1 MGSINKQTDAAKI
14 SIEGPLFGSF
24 WSVPWEFQGDQDKP
38 SLFKVQS
45 RPWRWM
51 GSSSGTAE
59 ACRNLQTEQ
68 SSNWH
73 GMHFLK
79 IGASRVSSGVSNGV
93 SNGPGSPLVLRQ
105 AKKPLPLVLGFPLLC
120 FTCQAA
126 AKGVDDWAKNPI
138 IQPPSPLALMSSSSL
153 QVASVDSI
161 LGADCIFM
169 VMISLLSFTQNQVPT
184 WFTPNPKTSFF
195 LGYLALIVNFSR
207 LMIGWLHQRWYSQPY
222 LVIVCRPRSGFLI
235 ISSPQ
240 DAPNPALWVQNP
252 CSIAPWSSCL
262 FCIVNVAM
270 VWNMVWNMD
279 VSWFNHI

>member
-1 MGSINKQTDAAKI
+1 MACI
-14 SIEGPLFGSF
+14 F
-24 WSVPWEFQGDQDKP
+24 W
-38 SLFKVQS
+38 
-45 RPWRWM
+45 
-51 GSSSGTAE
+51 
-59 ACRNLQTEQ
+59 
-68 SSNWH
+68 
-73 GMHFLK
+73 K

-184 WFTPNPKTSFF
+184 WFTQT
-195 LGYLALIVNFSR
+195 
-207 LMIGWLHQRWYSQPY
+207 Q
-222 LVIVCRPRSGFLI
+222 RPRFFFRLFGFDSEFLTTDDRLTSPKMI
-235 ISSPQ
+235 QSTIFGNCLSPQGLAFWSSPVPKMPPIQ
-240 DAPNPALWVQNP
+240 LCEYKIPAALHHGVLVYFAL
-252 CSIAPWSSCL
+252 SMLPWFETWFETWMYHDL
-262 FCIVNVAM
+262 TI
-270 VWNMVWNMD
+270 
-279 VSWFNHI
+279 FNHI

>member
-1 MGSINKQTDAAKI
+1 
-14 SIEGPLFGSF
+14 
-24 WSVPWEFQGDQDKP
+24 
-38 SLFKVQS
+38 
-45 RPWRWM
+45 
-51 GSSSGTAE
+51 
-59 ACRNLQTEQ
+59 
-68 SSNWH
+68 
-73 GMHFLK
+73 MHFLK

-184 WFTPNPKTSFF
+184 WFTQT
-195 LGYLALIVNFSR
+195 
-207 LMIGWLHQRWYSQPY
+207 Q
-222 LVIVCRPRSGFLI
+222 RPRFFRLFGFDSEFLTTDDRLTSPKMI
-235 ISSPQ
+235 QSTIFGNCLSPKVWLSDHLQSPRCPQSSFVSTKSLQ
-240 DAPNPALWVQNP
+240 HCTMEFL
-252 CSIAPWSSCL
+252 SILHCQCCHGL
-262 FCIVNVAM
+262 KHGLKHGCIM
-270 VWNMVWNMD
+270 
-279 VSWFNHI
+279 I